1 MENQWEALENYQKN
15 LWCLQKVTDRLLG
28 HMKGYD
34 YSFKQD
40 ITDKRGNFSEE
51 KLRALVEELLS
62 GWEKKLYRADTDPA
76 TGENVAEPWLR
87 ERRELYSAYLY
98 LAMRCS
104 LVQGAFQARGGSEK
118 ERTDFSF
125 LMEQARRLSRD
136 WCVIEEPG
144 QGKKNALFEG
154 YDKYFGL
161 HLYYPLVDP
170 ERQSD
175 DFALT
180 PLWKVPQDHLDLVT
194 NEGNMKRMFIQH
206 LHSGSPAV
214 EVEPEAAAEPEP
226 VVEEQAAEEYDDE
239 DFTFPDDWGFTL
251 SDDEDDLDYDP
262 DYDLFKDL
270 DRAGQADLWEEW
282 AERDNNASLLR
293 NIALSF
299 KGGDEYLSACKRFVE
314 LFEQAGPEVLR
325 GFYDDL
331 DDIVSTFLVKR
342 GVSILLDTDK
352 TLNIYSRIFD
362 GPYQQ
367 AKRYARGIQW
377 KSM

>member
-1 MENQWEALENYQKN
+1 MENQWEEQLETYQKN
-15 LWCLQKVTDRLLG
+15 LWCLQKVTDRLLV
-28 HMKGYD
+28 HMKGYN

-40 ITDKRGNFSEE
+40 ITDRKGNFSEE

-62 GWEKKLYRADTDPA
+62 SWEKNLYRTDTNPA
-76 TGENVAEPWLR
+76 TGESIAKPWVR
-87 ERRELYSAYLY
+87 ERRELYGVYLY
-98 LAMRCS
+98 LVMRCS

-125 LMEQARRLSRD
+125 LMEQAQRLSRD
-136 WCVIEEPG
+136 WCVVVEEPK
-144 QGKKNALFEG
+144 GKKNALFEG
-154 YDKYFGL
+154 YDKHFGF

-170 ERQSD
+170 ERQSG

-180 PLWKVPQDHLDLVT
+180 PFWKVPQDHLELVT
-194 NEGNMKRMFIQH
+194 NEGNMKRMFIRH
-206 LHSGSPAV
+206 LRSDFPTV
-214 EVEPEAAAEPEP
+214 EAEPEETVEEPEP
-226 VVEEQAAEEYDDE
+226 VGEQQAGEEYDDE
-239 DFTFPDDWGFTL
+239 AFAVPDDCDPYG
-251 SDDEDDLDYDP
+251 DDPWVREIEE
-262 DYDLFKDL
+262 
-270 DRAGQADLWEEW
+270 AMAAEADLW
-282 AERDNNASLLR
+282 AERDNKATLLR
-293 NIALSF
+293 KIALSF
-299 KGGDEYLSACKRFVE
+299 GGREEYLSACKRFVE

-331 DDIVSTFLVKR
+331 DEIVSTFLVKR
-342 GVSILLDTDK
+342 GVSVLLDTDK

>member
-1 MENQWEALENYQKN
+1 MENQWEELENYQKN

-40 ITDKRGNFSEE
+40 ITDRKGNFSEE

-62 GWEKKLYRADTDPA
+62 SWEKNLYRTDTDPA
-76 TGENVAEPWLR
+76 TGESIAEPWVR
-87 ERRELYSAYLY
+87 ERRELYGVYLY
-98 LAMRCS
+98 LVMRCS
-104 LVQGAFQARGGSEK
+104 LVHGAFQARGGSEK

-136 WCVIEEPG
+136 WCVVVEEPK
-144 QGKKNALFEG
+144 GKKNALFDG
-154 YDKYFGL
+154 YDKHFGL

-180 PLWKVPQDHLDLVT
+180 PSWKVPQNHLDLVT
-194 NEGNMKRMFIQH
+194 NEGNMKRMFIHH
-206 LHSGSPAV
+206 LRSDFLAV
-214 EVEPEAAAEPEP
+214 EEEPEETAEEPEP
-226 VVEEQAAEEYDDE
+226 AGEQQADEEDDE
-239 DFTFPDDWGFTL
+239 AFAVPYDLD
-251 SDDEDDLDYDP
+251 SYEDDLDYDP
-262 DYDLFKDL
+262 DHDPYKNL
-270 DRAGQADLWEEW
+270 DMAGLDDLWNEW
-282 AERDNNASLLR
+282 AEEDNKASLLQS
-293 NIALSF
+293 IALSF
-299 KGGDEYLSACKRFVE
+299 EGKEEYLSACKRFVE
-314 LFEQAGPEVLR
+314 LFEQAGSEVLR

-331 DDIVSTFLVKR
+331 DEIISTFLVQR
-342 GVSILLDTDK
+342 GISVLLDTDK